1 MFVRISTFKFPNQ
14 TKADAFSELYKNT
27 LMEKYIK
34 NTKIIKLFSFRP
46 GEGKVTGIAFYKSLK
61 DYELT
66 ESEIKEEV
74 SNLIDKAYS
83 RAKDILKIHKNKL
96 VELAELLLEKEVIY
110 KENLENIFGKREWTS
125 FEEEKL
131 NEIDND
137 ATAKK
142 SEKDKSA

>member
-61 DYELT
+61 DYKLT
-66 ESEIKEEV
+66 ESKIKKEV
-74 SNLIDKAYS
+74 SYLIKSLDGY
-83 RAKDILKIHKNKL
+83 
-96 VELAELLLEKEVIY
+96 VEWQSGEVFS
-110 KENLENIFGKREWTS
+110 KW
-125 FEEEKL
+125 
-131 NEIDND
+131 
-137 ATAKK
+137 
-142 SEKDKSA
+142 EKD